1 MTHPTAEQP
10 PDITHLLGRIRRGE
24 KAAVDDL
31 IPLVYGELHRLAR
44 SELRRDRPSHTL
56 QPTAL
61 VNEGF
66 LRLFSGRIPEFA
78 DRAHFLGLAA
88 RIMRQVLVDYAR
100 ARRAQKR
107 AAGVRTELQIETGA
121 TQPVADLLEVD
132 EALDRLEK
140 EDARL
145 ATLVE
150 MRFFAGMTAEET
162 AEARGE
168 SVHVI
173 RHDLRFAQARLR
185 RLLASAHESS

>member
-1 MTHPTAEQP
+1 M
-10 PDITHLLGRIRRGE
+10 
-24 KAAVDDL
+24 DDL

-66 LRLFSGRIPEFA
+66 LRLFSGRLPEFT
-78 DRAHFLGLAA
+78 DRAHFLGVAA

-100 ARRAQKR
+100 ARRTQKR
-107 AAGVRTELQIETGA
+107 AGGIRTELRMETGA

-132 EALDRLEK
+132 EALNRLEK
-140 EDARL
+140 EDPRL

-162 AEARGE
+162 AEARAE
-168 SVHVI
+168 SVHTV

-185 RLLASAHESS
+185 RILASPREPS